1 MNYFSGTSG
10 QLYIND
16 SKAAQVV
23 SWSISSSAGLLDT
36 TTLGDTDRTTIYGT
50 RSTTGTCT
58 LYYYQPTPG
67 VKGDSSTL
75 LNALIK
81 ARTTST
87 NAGVAPTSESV
98 KLKLLIDDTTIGGK
112 YIEVDANITSASM
125 TMAVGQVLGA
135 EIAFE
140 AIGAPLTMNI

>member
-16 SKAAQVV
+16 SKAAQVA
-23 SWSISSSAGLLDT
+23 SWSISTNAGLLDT
-36 TTLGDTDRTTIYGT
+36 TSLGDTDKTSIYGT
-50 RSTTGTCT
+50 RSTTGSCT
-58 LYYYQPTPG
+58 LYYYQPDPG
-67 VKGDSSTL
+67 IKGDSSTL

-87 NAGVAPTSESV
+87 TPGVAPESESV
-98 KLKLLIDDTTIGGK
+98 KLKLLIDDTTTGGK
-112 YIEVDANITSASM
+112 YIEIDANITSASM
-125 TMAVGQVLGA
+125 TMAVGQVLSA

-140 AIGAPLTMNI
+140 VIGAPLAMNI

>member
-1 MNYFSGTSG
+1 MNYFSGKAG

-16 SKAAQVV
+16 SKAAQVA
-23 SWSISSSAGLLDT
+23 SWSISTNAGLLDT
-36 TTLGDTDRTTIYGT
+36 TTLGDTDKTSIYGT
-50 RSTTGTCT
+50 RSTTGSCT
-58 LYYYQPTPG
+58 LYYYQPTTG

-87 NAGVAPTSESV
+87 NAGVAPESESV
-98 KLKLLIDDTTIGGK
+98 KLKLLIDDTTLGGK

-125 TMAVGQVLGA
+125 TMAVGQVLSA

-140 AIGAPLTMNI
+140 VIGAPLTMNI